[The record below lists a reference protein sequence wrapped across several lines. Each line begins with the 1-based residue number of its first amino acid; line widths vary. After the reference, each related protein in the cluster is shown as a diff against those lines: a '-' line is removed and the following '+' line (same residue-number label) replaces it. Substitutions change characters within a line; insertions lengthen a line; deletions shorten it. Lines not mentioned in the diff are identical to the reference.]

1 MKNPTASP
9 TVKHTPGPWTAMPCP
24 CGHKS
29 CADAVVEPGVVRLQ
43 GACSM
48 DDARLIAAAPDLL
61 AALRVMVLRHEART
75 SRVARLAA
83 LDIAR
88 AAIAKAEGRA

>member
-48 DDARLIAAAPDLL
+48 DDARLIAAAPDL
-61 AALRVMVLRHEART
+61 RT